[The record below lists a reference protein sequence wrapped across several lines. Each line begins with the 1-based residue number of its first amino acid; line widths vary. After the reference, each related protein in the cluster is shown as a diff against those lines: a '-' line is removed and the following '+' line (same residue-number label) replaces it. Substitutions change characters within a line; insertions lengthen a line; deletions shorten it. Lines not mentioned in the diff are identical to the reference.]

1 MGKLKAYFFLVI
13 VTVFTFSQ
21 VLVVAS
27 FLSNRTFIAKNLC
40 ENIDRPELEC
50 NGKCFLMKK
59 LKEDEEQKSTDQSVS
74 AEVIFFLNH
83 DQISVNIQKQ
93 FIEERQSVFAES
105 AIVLDGYSISIFHPP
120 ILTT

>member
-27 FLSNRTFIAKNLC
+27 FLSNRSFIAKNLC

-59 LKEDEEQKSTDQSVS
+59 LKEDEEQKSSDQSVS

-93 FIEERQSVFAES
+93 FVEERQSVFTES

>member
-1 MGKLKAYFFLVI
+1 
-13 VTVFTFSQ
+13 
-21 VLVVAS
+21 
-27 FLSNRTFIAKNLC
+27 
-40 ENIDRPELEC
+40 
-50 NGKCFLMKK
+50 MKK

>member
-74 AEVIFFLNH
+74 TEVIFFLNQQ
-83 DQISVNIQKQ
+83 QISVNIQKQ